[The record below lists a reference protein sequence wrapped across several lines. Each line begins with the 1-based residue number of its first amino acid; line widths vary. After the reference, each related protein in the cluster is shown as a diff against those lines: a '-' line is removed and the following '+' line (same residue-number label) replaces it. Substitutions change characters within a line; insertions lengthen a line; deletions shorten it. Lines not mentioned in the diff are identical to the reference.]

1 MSSNPKPPGAERG
14 SSPGETRTPPAKPQ
28 EPNVWVIRRHEELG
42 TADLDGPRVSA
53 PVRVVPADAVAA
65 ALDRLA
71 EHAIDVL
78 VEVNRLREAVSGE

>member
-1 MSSNPKPPGAERG
+1 MPTDP
-14 SSPGETRTPPAKPQ
+14 
-28 EPNVWVIRRHEELG
+28 IRK
-42 TADLDGPRVSA
+42 A
-53 PVRVVPADAVAA
+53 AVAA